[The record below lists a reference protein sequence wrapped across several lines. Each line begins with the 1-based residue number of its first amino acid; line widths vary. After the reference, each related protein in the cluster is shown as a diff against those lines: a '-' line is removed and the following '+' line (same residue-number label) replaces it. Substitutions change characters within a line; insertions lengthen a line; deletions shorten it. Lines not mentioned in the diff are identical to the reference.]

1 MNRSFWRSAAFCGL
15 FALAV
20 FVGALPAAA
29 QQTLGVI
36 DGNVADASGAVI
48 GSATVTIVNNATAFT
63 RNTQSAANGSFAFQ
77 NLPIGTYQVTVTRE
91 GFEKATYPTIRVQEG
106 HTTTI
111 EVKLKVGQTSE
122 SVLVSGSPL
131 LNSVDTT
138 NGYTLDNAQVQQVPL
153 ATGSFTQL
161 AVLAPGAN
169 AQFINGTGTN
179 EGLGNQ
185 ALWVNGQ
192 RATDNTFTVNGIN
205 VSNLFN
211 GNTTSQEPSGR
222 VTPNT
227 GENFVSGGAIQTNTS
242 VYDAIG
248 NAMPTPSPEMIQEM
262 SVNTSMY
269 DAMQGETSGAQVS
282 LATMT
287 GSNDYHGA
295 VFASHQTNWLNAA
308 PFFYKQQSVAYSG
321 GTIPLNEVNPEMH
334 RWTGGATVGGPIIR
348 NKLFLFL
355 GYNLVHVTDQFNGS
369 SPLYLPPALTD
380 DRSIAGLITAVQS
393 SQSASATP
401 FCPSGSSSCFD
412 PAAVNV
418 LQAKLP
424 NGQYLIPSVTVGAT
438 QAAADLADGAPDVR
452 LIGSPLFMANEGTA
466 DLDYNATKKDLVALK
481 YYYQHDPATNPYTVS
496 QVSGFDQHLDA
507 GSQVASISNSYTP
520 SGHFSWQQVVGYSR
534 EKAYSTSDQPFGPST
549 VGINLFGS
557 PYFPGIDISAA
568 NSING
573 KGLTI
578 GPTGDFDRDGMFQ
591 NLWEG
596 NTTAISTVG
605 RHTLSYGATYDYT
618 QLNIRNRRQNSGV
631 LSFSNFENFAE
642 GIIRASR
649 SSFLQGASNRY
660 YRSNYVGA
668 YAQDKYQMTPHL
680 SVTAGVRYDFDGPLW
695 EKYGN
700 FFNFDPS
707 LYSYDQSTDTIVND
721 GFVVA
726 GNNKQYHTPGV
737 SNSTLDARQWGI
749 SPRVGFAWMPP
760 WNNDKVVF
768 RGGFG
773 MYYNRGEYFTYLS
786 PGAGSGISGPFG
798 VTQEPPFVVPFS
810 SPCSSTQTGCLSNP
824 FGTTEPPAPTGN
836 PATFYQYLPNMAAL
850 ENGAETFPFGSYGI
864 HNKLP
869 YTMNV
874 AFDVQWQPLSD
885 MSVDIGYVGNL
896 GRHGVIPVPF
906 NQPEIA
912 TPTNP
917 VNGQIYSYGEQTFDT
932 AGNNLTTEPYSTY
945 DGGNTDLRVPY
956 IGYSVNSVEYE
967 AAGISSY
974 NALQV
979 QVQKRMLHGL
989 QFGLSYTWSH
999 SLDEQS
1005 GLGLFYNGSN
1015 PLDLR
1020 SGYGNSDYDLRNDTT
1035 FNFVYHTPDIIHQR
1049 NLLSRIANGWGLQ
1062 GLAVF
1067 QSGQPYSVEDYTGT
1081 VASLYY
1087 STNDGITN
1095 PIVPLAP
1102 GVSVRQAE
1110 TGNTGAYQVGAH
1122 SGPALNSS
1130 DFVVPFVAPG
1140 QDGVP
1145 PCGVSTAGNPVCDV
1159 FETGWGPA
1167 GQRNI
1172 FREAFQSRA
1181 DVSFIKTMPINE
1193 RFSLKYSLDVFNL
1206 TNTPSFDI
1214 PYNSVS
1220 GNPNYNNA
1228 PTYDP
1233 TMSTYQ
1239 NQSTV
1244 YSINPNGTLQSGLG
1258 LGVVQDT
1265 IGSGRL
1271 ISMSLHL
1278 VY

>member
-1 MNRSFWRSAAFCGL
+1 MNRSFWRSVALCGL
-15 FALAV
+15 FGLV
-20 FVGALPAAA
+20 SVCALPIAA

-36 DGNVADASGAVI
+36 DGNVTDASGAVVGGAAI
-48 GSATVTIVNNATAFT
+48 TIVNNATEFT
-63 RNTQSAANGSFAFQ
+63 RGTVSAGNGSFAFQ
-77 NLPIGTYQVTVTRE
+77 NLPIGTYQLTVIKD
-91 GFEKATYPTIRVQEG
+91 GFEKANYPTIRVQEG
-106 HTTTI
+106 HTTTLQ
-111 EVKLKVGQTSE
+111 VKLKVGQTSE
-122 SVLVSGSPL
+122 SVVVSGSPL

-138 NGYTLDNAQVQQVPL
+138 NGYILDNAQVQQVPL

-222 VTPNT
+222 VVPNT
-227 GENFVSGGAIQTNTS
+227 GENFVSGGTIQTNTS

-287 GSNDYHGA
+287 GSNDYHGE
-295 VFASHQTNWLNAA
+295 VYGTHQTNWLNAA
-308 PFFYKQQSVAYSG
+308 PFFFKQQSVQNG
-321 GTIPLNEVNPEMH
+321 GSIPENEVNPEMH
-334 RWTGGATVGGPIIR
+334 RWVTGATLGGPILR
-348 NKLFLFL
+348 NKLFLFA
-355 GYNLVHVTDQFNGS
+355 GFNTVRVTDQLNGIS
-369 SPLYLPPALTD
+369 QLYLPTGLSS
-380 DRSIAGLITAVQS
+380 DRSAAGLTAAVAS
-393 SQSASATP
+393 SQT
-401 FCPSGSSSCFD
+401 SSSPAFTGFD
-412 PAAVNV
+412 PAALKL

-424 NGQYLIPSVTVGAT
+424 NGQYLIPSVDSTAVT
-438 QAAADLADGAPDVR
+438 ELANNQPDVT
-452 LIGSPLFMANEGTA
+452 LFGSPSFLANQA
-466 DLDYNATKKDLVALK
+466 VANLDYNATKKDLVALK
-481 YYYQHDPATNPYTVS
+481 YLYQHDPAENPFTQS
-496 QVSGFDQHLDA
+496 QVPGFDQFLDA
-507 GSQVASISNSYTP
+507 GSQVASISNSFTP
-520 SGHFSWQQVVGYSR
+520 SAHFSWQQIAGFSR
-534 EKAYSTSDQPFGPST
+534 EKAYSTNSQPFGPQA
-549 VGINLFGS
+549 VGINLFGF
-557 PYFPGIDISAA
+557 PYFPGITLRSANPVNG
-568 NSING
+568 NSLNM
-573 KGLTI
+573 
-578 GPTGDFDRDGMFQ
+578 GPTGDFVRDGMFQ

-596 NTTAISTVG
+596 TTTAISTFG
-605 RHTLSYGATYDYT
+605 KHTLSYGATYSYT
-618 QLNIRNRRQNSGV
+618 QLNIANRRQNSGIITFDDFQD
-631 LSFSNFENFAE
+631 LAE
-642 GIIRASR
+642 GQVDTRR
-649 SSFLQGASNRY
+649 SNFLQGASSRY
-660 YRSNYVGA
+660 YRSTYVGA
-668 YAQDKYQMTPHL
+668 FAQDKFQMTPHFSL
-680 SVTAGVRYDFDGPLW
+680 TAGVRYDFDGPLW

-707 LYSYDQSTDTIVND
+707 VYNYDQSTDTIVND
-721 GFVVA
+721 GFIVA

-737 SNSTLDARQWGI
+737 SNSTLDERQWGI
-749 SPRVGFAWMPP
+749 SPRLGFAWMPP
-760 WNNDKVVF
+760 WNNNKVVF

-773 MYYNRGEYFTYLS
+773 LYYDRGEYFTYLS

-798 VTQEPPFVVPFS
+798 VTQEPPFVVPFA
-810 SPCSSTQTGCLSNP
+810 SPSGATLSNP
-824 FGTTEPPAPTGN
+824 FGATLPPAPTGN
-836 PATFYQYLPNMAAL
+836 PATFYQYLPNMGDL
-850 ENGAETFPFGSYGI
+850 ENGAETFPFGSYDI

-869 YTMNV
+869 YTMNISL
-874 AFDVQWQPLSD
+874 DMQWQPLND

-912 TPTNP
+912 TPSNP
-917 VNGQIYSYGEQTFDT
+917 VNGQTYSYGEQTFDT
-932 AGNNLTTEPYSTY
+932 AGNNLTTEPFSTY
-945 DGGNTDLRVPY
+945 DGGNTDLRVPF

-967 AAGISSY
+967 AAGVSSY

-979 QVQKRMLHGL
+979 QVQKRMQHGL

-1020 SGYGNSDYDLRNDTT
+1020 SGYGSSDYDLTNDTT
-1035 FNFVYHTPDIIHQR
+1035 FNFVYHTPDIVHGR
-1049 NLLSRIANGWGLQ
+1049 SLLSRITNGWGLE
-1062 GLAVF
+1062 GIVVL

-1102 GVSVRQAE
+1102 GVSPRQAE
-1110 TGNTGAYQVGAH
+1110 TGNNGAYLAGSHA
-1122 SGPALNSS
+1122 GPALNSTA
-1130 DFVVPFVAPG
+1130 FAVPFVNPG
-1140 QDGVP
+1140 QNGVP

-1159 FETGWGPA
+1159 FETGWGPG

-1181 DVSFIKTMPINE
+1181 DVSFVKTMPVTE
-1193 RFSLKYSLDVFNL
+1193 RVSLKYSLDIFNL

-1220 GNPNYNNA
+1220 GNANYNNA

-1233 TMSTYQ
+1233 TMSTYA

-1244 YSINPNGTLQSGLG
+1244 YAINPNGTLQNGLG
-1258 LGVVQDT
+1258 LGVVQET
-1265 IGSGRL
+1265 IGSARL
-1271 ISMSLHL
+1271 ISMSLHI